1 MRETVG
7 IEDLFGPFRI
17 VDDNA
22 DDGRVGGIHEA
33 QGHDMDIGLTE
44 RFHQFVQSADL
55 VFHKDGELSH
65 STKVRFIHGFGA
77 HLNITYDTSGSF
89 LQPFRNRKE
98 LAPEPYVG
106 MYRLMPLV
114 FPALLLA
121 QAAVQLPE
129 TVVVETRQPAPV
141 TEASPSVTKVDA
153 TQASESGYRSLT
165 SLLGTTPG
173 VFASEQGGEGSQ
185 SSLFIRGTNSA
196 HTAVLLD
203 GRRLP
208 AGFSGTYEL
217 GRYRLFGLASVEIQ
231 RGASSS
237 LYGANS
243 LGGVID
249 LRLQDPLTSTA
260 GSSLEAEA
268 GSYGRASLG
277 YAFATNNARPGQ
289 TATQGTALAFTSS
302 HDDGWRANGDRAAST
317 ALVKS
322 AWQLSPQLTADLIGS
337 ADRGRGGLPGSV
349 TAPSLVDWQKDSGWL
364 LSPGLRYVDAI
375 TTATAFWSH
384 GGTHVRSFTSGDLQS
399 YRLATDELTAYA
411 DWKARTDLSF
421 GLGATYERN
430 AFDQLAYAT
439 PWLNTIES
447 LGVWAHANWKPTT
460 ADRLKAGVRRD
471 DFSDFAGKTTGE
483 ITWAHAFDNQVS
495 THFKAA
501 TAYRAPSANDLA
513 YGTSQNLILRPEANR
528 AFEAGLRFNNTDARG
543 PHWTLVAFENNLT
556 DLIDYDPNDNY
567 KTFNI
572 AKARTRGLELGVEA
586 RPTKGVRLF
595 GAATSLQTKAL
606 TDYLGVVATGQSL
619 LRRPTFTLSAG
630 AELTPTERWSF
641 GAGVTLLHGRVD
653 FDWDNFQRV
662 NLPNA
667 LVWRGWARF
676 AWDDSTDL
684 TMRLENIGGETAPP
698 AALGYGAQ
706 PRSIYVGVA
715 KKF

>member
-1 MRETVG
+1 MN
-7 IEDLFGPFRI
+7 L
-17 VDDNA
+17 
-22 DDGRVGGIHEA
+22 
-33 QGHDMDIGLTE
+33 GLTE
-44 RFHQFVQSADL
+44 GLDEFVQTAHL
-55 VFHKDGELSH
+55 VLHENGELADSA
-65 STKVRFIHGFGA
+65 KVWFIHDFRA
-77 HLNITYDTSGSF
+77 HLNMTYDTIRGF
-89 LQPFRNRKE
+89 LQPFRTGKG
-98 LAPEPYVG
+98 LALQPSAG
-106 MYRLMPLV
+106 MNGGMILAL
-114 FPALLLA
+114 PALILA

-129 TVVVETRQPAPV
+129 TVVIETRQPVPV
-141 TEASPSVTKVDA
+141 TEASPSVTKIDVTPA
-153 TQASESGYRSLT
+153 TEAGYRSLT
-165 SLLGTTPG
+165 TLLSTTPG
-173 VFASEQGGEGSQ
+173 VFATEQGGEGSQ
-185 SSLFIRGTNSA
+185 SSLFIRGTNST

-208 AGFSGTYEL
+208 AGFSGSYEL
-217 GRYRLFGLASVEIQ
+217 GRYRLFGLSSVEIL

-249 LRLQDPLTSTA
+249 LRLADPLTHKA

-277 YAFATNNARPGQ
+277 YAFATNNARNGQ
-289 TATQGTALAFTSS
+289 AATQGTALSVTTS
-302 HDDGWRANGDRAAST
+302 HDDGWRANGGRDAST

-322 AWQLSPQLTADLIGS
+322 AWKLTPQLTADLIGS
-337 ADRGRGGLPGSV
+337 ADRGRGGLPGSE

-364 LSPGLRYVDAI
+364 VSPGLHYVDAI

-384 GGTHVRSFTSGDLQS
+384 GGTHVRSFTGGDLQS
-399 YRLATDELTAYA
+399 YRVATDELTAYA
-411 DWKARTDLSF
+411 DWKARADLSF

-439 PWLNTIES
+439 PWVNTIETFG
-447 LGVWAHANWKPTT
+447 LWAHADWKPTS

-471 DFSDFAGKTTGE
+471 DFSDFTGKTTGE
-483 ITWAHAFDNQVS
+483 VTWGHTFDQQVT
-495 THFKAA
+495 THLKAA

-513 YGTSQNLILRPEANR
+513 YGTSQNLVLRPEANR
-528 AFEAGLRFNNTDARG
+528 AFEAGVRYQNADPRG
-543 PHWTLVAFENNLT
+543 PNWTIVAFENNLT

-606 TDYLGVVATGQSL
+606 TDYLGVIAAGESL

-630 AELTPTERWSF
+630 VELTPTERWSF
-641 GAGVTLLHGRVD
+641 GTGFTLLHGRVD
-653 FDWDNFQRV
+653 FDWDNFRRV
-662 NLPNA
+662 DLPNS

-676 AWDDSTDL
+676 AWDDSTDV
-684 TMRLENIGGETAPP
+684 TIRLENIGGETAPP

-706 PRSIYVGVA
+706 PRSVYVGVA

>member
-1 MRETVG
+1 MRLATNRDWG
-7 IEDLFGPFRI
+7 IYA
-17 VDDNA
+17 V
-22 DDGRVGGIHEA
+22 
-33 QGHDMDIGLTE
+33 M
-44 RFHQFVQSADL
+44 S
-55 VFHKDGELSH
+55 
-65 STKVRFIHGFGA
+65 
-77 HLNITYDTSGSF
+77 
-89 LQPFRNRKE
+89 
-98 LAPEPYVG
+98 
-106 MYRLMPLV
+106 LV

-121 QAAVQLPE
+121 QVAVQLPE

-141 TEASPSVTKVDA
+141 TEASPSVTKIDA
-153 TQASESGYRSLT
+153 TQASESGYSSVT

-185 SSLFIRGTNSA
+185 SSLFTRGTNSA

-208 AGFSGTYEL
+208 AGFSGSYEL
-217 GRYRLFGLASVEIQ
+217 GRYRLFGLSSVEIL

-243 LGGVID
+243 LGGVVD
-249 LRLQDPLTSTA
+249 LRLQNPLTSKA

-268 GSYGRASLG
+268 GSYGRASVG
-277 YAFATNNARPGQ
+277 YAFATNNARTGQ
-289 TATQGTALAFTSS
+289 AATQGTALSVTTS
-302 HDDGWRANGDRAAST
+302 HDNGWRANGGREAST

-337 ADRGRGGLPGSV
+337 ADLGRGGLPGSE

-364 LSPGLRYVDAI
+364 ISPGLRYVDSI
-375 TTATAFWSH
+375 TTATAFWSR
-384 GGTHVRSFTSGDLQS
+384 GGSHVRSFTGGDLQS

-411 DWKARTDLSF
+411 DWKARADLSF

-439 PWLNTIES
+439 PWANTIES
-447 LGVWAHANWKPTT
+447 FGLWAHADWKPT
-460 ADRLKAGVRRD
+460 ASDRFKVGARRD

-483 ITWAHAFDNQVS
+483 VTWGHTFNKQVA
-495 THFKAA
+495 THLKAA
-501 TAYRAPSANDLA
+501 SAYRAPSANDLA

-528 AFEAGLRFNNTDARG
+528 AFEAGLRFNNADSRG
-543 PHWTLVAFENNLT
+543 PNWTLVAFENNLT

-572 AKARTRGLELGVEA
+572 AKARTRGVELGGEA
-586 RPTKGVRLF
+586 RPTKGIRLF

-606 TDYLGVVATGQSL
+606 TNYLGVIAAGESL

-630 AELTPTERWSF
+630 TEITPTERWSF

-662 NLPNA
+662 DLPNS

-676 AWDDSTDL
+676 AWNDSTDL
-684 TMRLENIGGETAPP
+684 TLRLENIGGETAPP

-706 PRSIYVGVA
+706 PRSVYVGVA

>member
-1 MRETVG
+1 
-7 IEDLFGPFRI
+7 
-17 VDDNA
+17 
-22 DDGRVGGIHEA
+22 
-33 QGHDMDIGLTE
+33 MDIGLAEGFDELVQTAD
-44 RFHQFVQSADL
+44 FVL
-55 VFHKDGELSH
+55 HKDGELTH
-65 STKVRFIHGFGA
+65 SAKVRFINDFRA
-77 HLNITYDTSGSF
+77 HLIMRYDTFRSF
-89 LQPFRNRKE
+89 LQPFRPAKNLDINLRIKICRYM
-98 LAPEPYVG
+98 LN
-106 MYRLMPLV
+106 L
-114 FPALLLA
+114 PALLLA
-121 QAAVQLPE
+121 QAVVQLPE

-141 TEASPSVTKVDA
+141 TESSPSVTKIDA
-153 TQASESGYRSLT
+153 IQAGESGYRSLT
-165 SLLGTTPG
+165 SVLGTTPG
-173 VFASEQGGEGSQ
+173 VFATEQGGEGSL
-185 SSLFIRGTNSA
+185 SSLFIRGANSA

-208 AGFSGTYEL
+208 AGFSGSYEL
-217 GRYRLFGLASVEIQ
+217 GRYRLFGLSSVEIL

-249 LRLQDPLTSTA
+249 LRLQNPLASKA
-260 GSSLEAEA
+260 SSSLEAEA
-268 GSYGRASLG
+268 GSYGRASVG
-277 YAFATNNARPGQ
+277 YAFATNNARTDQG
-289 TATQGTALAFTSS
+289 ATQGTALSFTTS
-302 HDDGWRANGDRAAST
+302 HDDGWRANGGREAST

-337 ADRGRGGLPGSV
+337 ADLGRGGLPGSE

-364 LSPGLRYVDAI
+364 ISPGLRYVDPI
-375 TTATAFWSH
+375 TTATAFWSR
-384 GGTHVRSFTSGDLQS
+384 GGSQVRSFTGGDLQN

-411 DWKARTDLSF
+411 DWKARADLSF

-439 PWLNTIES
+439 PWANTIES
-447 LGVWAHANWKPTT
+447 FGLWAHADWKPT
-460 ADRLKAGVRRD
+460 ASDRFKVGARRD

-483 ITWAHAFDNQVS
+483 VTWGHTFNKQVA
-495 THFKAA
+495 THLKAA

-528 AFEAGLRFNNTDARG
+528 AFEAGLRFNSTDASG
-543 PHWTLVAFENNLT
+543 PNWTLVAFENNLT

-572 AKARTRGLELGVEA
+572 AKARTRGVELGVEA
-586 RPTKGVRLF
+586 RPTKGIRLF

-606 TDYLGVVATGQSL
+606 TNYLGVVATGQAL

-630 AELTPTERWSF
+630 AEITPTERWSF

-653 FDWDNFQRV
+653 FDWNNFQRV
-662 NLPNA
+662 DLPNS

-684 TMRLENIGGETAPP
+684 TLRLENIGGETAPP

-706 PRSIYVGVA
+706 PRSVYVGVA